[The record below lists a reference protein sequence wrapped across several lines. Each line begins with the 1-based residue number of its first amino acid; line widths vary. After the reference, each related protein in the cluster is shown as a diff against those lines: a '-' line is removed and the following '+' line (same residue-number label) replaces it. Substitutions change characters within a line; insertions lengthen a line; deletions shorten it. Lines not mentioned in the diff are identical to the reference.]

1 MQQSV
6 SKIRE
11 KIFNKDNFNF
21 DEVALELFA
30 FQYTYNPVY
39 RQFVDLLKINT
50 SNVQSVSEIPFLPI
64 DFFKTHDVIVSNA
77 HVQKKFESSGT
88 TGQQR
93 SRHLVSD
100 INLYQRSFE
109 TCFKDFYGDPA
120 EWTILALLPS
130 YLERN
135 SSSLVFM
142 VDELIKKTN
151 SADSGFYLDN
161 LQAFKKKLDG
171 LKNTGK
177 KILLIGVTFALLEF
191 AEKFSPDLQNVT
203 VMETGGMKGRREEMT
218 RDEVHSILKKSFNV
232 EKIHSEYGM
241 TELLSQAYSKGNG
254 IFETPPWMKIL
265 KRDVYDPRKI
275 TESTGRGALNVI
287 DLANIYSCP
296 FIATQDMT
304 NILDDHRFEV
314 TGRLDDSDV
323 RGCNLMV
330 SGV

>member
-21 DEVALELFA
+21 EGVALELFA

-50 SNVQSVSEIPFLPI
+50 DNVQSVVEIPFLPI
-64 DFFKTHDVIVSNA
+64 DFFKTHDVMVRNESP
-77 HVQKKFESSGT
+77 QKIFESSGT

-93 SRHLVSD
+93 SRHLVAD
-100 INLYQRSFE
+100 INLYQKSFE
-109 TCFKDFYGDPA
+109 TCFINFYGDPG
-120 EWTILALLPS
+120 EWIILALLPS

-142 VDELIKKTN
+142 VDDLIKKTN
-151 SADSGFYLDN
+151 VEDSGFYLDN
-161 LQAFKKKLDG
+161 LNELKKKLDA
-171 LKNTGK
+171 LKKTNK
-177 KILLIGVTFALLEF
+177 KVLLIGVTFALLEF
-191 AEKFSPDLQNVT
+191 AENFPTDLNNV
-203 VMETGGMKGRREEMT
+203 VIMETGGMKGKREEMT
-218 RDEVHSILKKSFNV
+218 RDEVHTILKKAFNV
-232 EKIHSEYGM
+232 PVIHSEYGM

-254 IFETPPWMKIL
+254 IFEAPWWMKIL
-265 KRDVYDPRKI
+265 KRDVYDPLKV
-275 TESTGRGALNVI
+275 TESPGRGALNVI

-304 NILDDHRFEV
+304 NILSGHTFEI

-330 SGV
+330 TGV